1 MLIDHSFVR
10 YYRAVTERRYTT
22 QPWGTELE
30 AELRELYR
38 VPEDGKAEIVDGE
51 LILMSPTGFLP
62 GYAGGEVFA
71 SLREYAR
78 STGRG
83 YALPDNV
90 GFLVDLPGRRSFSPD
105 AAFYVGE
112 PTGGRFLDGAP
123 IFAVEVR
130 SEGDYGG
137 AAEAALERKRA
148 DYFAAGT
155 LVVWDVD
162 VLRDQAVRIYRA
174 DSPDRATT
182 FGRGEEAE
190 AEPAVPGWTMAVDE
204 LFPGRA

>member
-1 MLIDHSFVR
+1 M
-10 YYRAVTERRYTT
+10 TGRRYTT
-22 QPWGTELE
+22 QLQGTELE
-30 AELRELYR
+30 AKLRELYR

-51 LILMSPTGFLP
+51 LVLMSPTGFLP
-62 GYAGGEVFA
+62 GYAGGEIFA

-78 STGRG
+78 RTGRG

-90 GFLVDLPGRRSFSPD
+90 GFLVNLPGRRSFSPD

-112 PTGGRFLDGAP
+112 PTDGRFLDGAP
-123 IFAVEVR
+123 VFAVEVR
-130 SEGDYGG
+130 SEGDYGE
-137 AAEAALERKRA
+137 AAEAALERKRT

-162 VLRDQAVRIYRA
+162 VLRDQTVRVYRA
-174 DSPDRATT
+174 DSPDRVRT

-190 AEPAVPGWTMAVDE
+190 AEPAVPGWSMAVDD
-204 LFPGRA
+204 LFPRRA